1 MKHKK
6 VGAWSGFCI
15 VFIIL
20 AIIITVFYFHRDER
34 GDFKFSHTKY
44 VHNAGISEYSNS
56 SMVSFPIKGDYSNLV
71 NKEVYYYES
80 NNLRR
85 GNLSSISLQ
94 SGKFMIDGTEHNTTD
109 FLGQPSGGILILGS
123 VLGFLTEKI
132 DYICGILLPGILC
145 LIYEGFAIYISL
157 KEEK

>member
-1 MKHKK
+1 
-6 VGAWSGFCI
+6 
-15 VFIIL
+15 
-20 AIIITVFYFHRDER
+20 
-34 GDFKFSHTKY
+34 
-44 VHNAGISEYSNS
+44 
-56 SMVSFPIKGDYSNLV
+56 MVSFPIKGDYSNLV

-132 DYICGILLPGILC
+132 VTRYVLFGNFLLLIIGDRYC
-145 LIYEGFAIYISL
+145 LYQRLMVLSEYSTAFSSCVAMITQFPFPAYSDR
-157 KEEK
+157 